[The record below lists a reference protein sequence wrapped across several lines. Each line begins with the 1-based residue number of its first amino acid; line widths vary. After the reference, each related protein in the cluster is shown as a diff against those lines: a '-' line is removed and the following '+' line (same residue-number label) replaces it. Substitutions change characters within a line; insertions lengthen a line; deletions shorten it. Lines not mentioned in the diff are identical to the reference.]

1 MSDHKRKSA
10 PHSNIN
16 IPKPKKMTAEHDHN
30 HNHSDTVIK
39 KLPVTLLGGFLGTGK
54 TTLLKHILENKHI
67 YQDQDHDNDDDNP
80 SKPFKCAVIVNDV
93 AELNIDKALIDQ
105 SSLVQT
111 EEVVAMQ
118 NGCVCC
124 TLKSD
129 LVEQIMGMAKTQAFD
144 YMIIEAS
151 GISEPS
157 EIAKL
162 FAECDQDH
170 DHEAEHGNGTGNG
183 GDYAE
188 NSNNATLYDVATL
201 DTCVTVVDAGDFF
214 DKLQSIQK
222 CTTST
227 GGTAASATYAKLM
240 VEQVEYSNVVLINKA
255 DLVSQ
260 EQIDQVTDH
269 VTVLNP
275 KAKILVSK
283 HSVVD
288 VKEVVGTKLYNVK
301 DFENVLS
308 VDVQVEQAKSCCKAS
323 VAKGESACC
332 KRKRTIDS
340 GLSQVMLTSNS
351 VAKTRHEA
359 RFGISSFVY
368 MARRPF
374 HSSRFQLDFVN
385 KYFMFIQ
392 PEDEEGGEECEHGDY
407 EEEVEGDEPNNQVR

>member
-10 PHSNIN
+10 PHSNIY
-16 IPKPKKMTAEHDHN
+16 IPMPKKMTTEHDHN
-30 HNHSDTVIK
+30 HNHSDTVVK

-67 YQDQDHDNDDDNP
+67 HQDDDDP

-162 FAECDQDH
+162 FAECDEDH
-170 DHEAEHGNGTGNG
+170 DHEAEHGNG
-183 GDYAE
+183 GDNAE
-188 NSNNATLYDVATL
+188 NANNATLYDVATL

-222 CTTST
+222 CTTSS

-275 KAKILVSK
+275 NAKILVSK

-301 DFENVLS
+301 DFENILS
-308 VDVQVEQAKSCCKAS
+308 VEVEVEQVKSCCKVS

-340 GLSQVMLTSNS
+340 GLSQVMLTSKS

-368 MARRPF
+368 KARRPF
-374 HSSRFQLDFVN
+374 HSSRFQLDFVT

-392 PEDEEGGEECEHGDY
+392 PEDEEEEECGHGDD
-407 EEEVEGDEPNNQVR
+407 EEVVEGDEPNNQVR